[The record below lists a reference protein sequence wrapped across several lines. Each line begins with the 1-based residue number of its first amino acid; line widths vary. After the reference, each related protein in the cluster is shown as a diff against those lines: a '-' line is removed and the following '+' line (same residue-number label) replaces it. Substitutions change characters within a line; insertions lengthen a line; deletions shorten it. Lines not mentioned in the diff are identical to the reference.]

1 MLLPPKMF
9 GCELEIFRPDLS
21 YVSTPPKMFGR
32 VEVLVLSVHV
42 VSTPLKILG
51 LDEQLAEAMDGN
63 PTVTRILATKLTL
76 TIAAL
81 IFITTH
87 SQDNNPLSV
96 TATVI
101 QTHDHVYLITLTR
114 GCVKVSVNEH

>member
-1 MLLPPKMF
+1 VLLPPKIF

-21 YVSTPPKMFGR
+21 YVSKPPKIFGR
-32 VEVLVLSVHV
+32 VEVFVPSVQV

-51 LDEQLAEAMDGN
+51 LDEQLAEAIDEN
-63 PTVTRILATKLTL
+63 PTVTRAIITKLAL

-87 SQDNNPLSV
+87 FPRQQLVADW
-96 TATVI
+96 
-101 QTHDHVYLITLTR
+101 
-114 GCVKVSVNEH
+114 